1 MCLGKWKNLI
11 CCSSSEAIKN
21 PAHREHQIRKARI
34 VNDAKMCGHA
44 GELAVC
50 FGPNEQE
57 AFNLLCHHAMR
68 NEAQRPLIKAML
80 ELVARH
86 LHYPSLADYVAI
98 NIVSFTHYWVGK
110 QKCPFPDDSNPGE
123 QVRNECHRAAYA
135 SNMHVKQ

>member
-1 MCLGKWKNLI
+1 
-11 CCSSSEAIKN
+11 
-21 PAHREHQIRKARI
+21 
-34 VNDAKMCGHA
+34 MCGHA

-110 QKCPFPDDSNPGE
+110 QNALSQMIQI
-123 QVRNECHRAAYA
+123 QVSRSRCMSSRFLCIKYA
-135 SNMHVKQ
+135 CKAVGTKSS